1 VQALPALTSE
11 TRAIL
16 GACGGGAMKRIG
28 EWFFN
33 DKQPLR
39 TAVFCL
45 LLALLNVYEAIYVDQ
60 PGGFMRAVSWVCIG
74 GGLIGFVVFLLE
86 AVSDRAS
93 RLDH

>member
-1 VQALPALTSE
+1 
-11 TRAIL
+11 
-16 GACGGGAMKRIG
+16 MKRIG

-33 DKQPLR
+33 YKHPLR

-45 LLALLNVYEAIYVDQ
+45 LLAFLNVYEAIYVDQ

-74 GGLIGFVVFLLE
+74 GGLIGFVVFLLK

>member
-1 VQALPALTSE
+1 
-11 TRAIL
+11 
-16 GACGGGAMKRIG
+16 MKRIG

-60 PGGFMRAVSWVCIG
+60 PGGFMRAVSWVCSA
-74 GGLIGFVVFLLE
+74 VVLSAL
-86 AVSDRAS
+86 
-93 RLDH
+93 